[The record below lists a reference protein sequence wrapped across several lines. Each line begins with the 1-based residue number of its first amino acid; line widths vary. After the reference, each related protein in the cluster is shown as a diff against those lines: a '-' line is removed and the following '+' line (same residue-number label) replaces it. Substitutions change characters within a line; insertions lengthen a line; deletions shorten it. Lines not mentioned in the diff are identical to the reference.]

1 MSRLT
6 FFIAE
11 ALRAMRRNAAP
22 SIAAVVTIVV
32 TTMLLGVLI
41 PVLRA
46 SADKTNDVRSQIGL
60 QVYLHDDTTKQQ
72 RVVLQHRLGNI
83 RHVTGVDYVSKQQ
96 AVKDLKKRY
105 PKNSDIVDF
114 GLHQLKN
121 SNLPANPLPASFN
134 LSLDDPD
141 NLEAVRQ
148 DVEPVGPS
156 GKPQPISSQIQDVSD
171 SRQEANKIRSVTSAI
186 KIVLGVITVLLLIA
200 SLMLVGNTIRL
211 SIYSR
216 RREVEVMRLV
226 GATNWFIRWPFV
238 LEGLIVGLLGAGIAI
253 GILWLGKVTIVDPL
267 SDNFDLVAN
276 LQTMGF
282 APLVAILAGAA
293 MAVSAL
299 GSGVTLRRFLRV

>member
-1 MSRLT
+1 MLSRLT

-22 SIAAVVTIVV
+22 SIAAIVTIVV
-32 TTMLLGVLI
+32 TTLLLGVLV

-46 SADKTNDVRSQIGL
+46 SESKTNDIRSQIAL
-60 QVYLHDDTTKQQ
+60 RVYLFDDASKAEITS
-72 RVVLQHRLGNI
+72 LQHRLNGLP
-83 RHVTGVDYVSKQQ
+83 HVTGTDFVSK
-96 AVKDLKKRY
+96 AEALKILHSRVKGDLGQSI
-105 PKNSDIVDF
+105 NQ
-114 GLHQLKN
+114 LH
-121 SNLPANPLPASFN
+121 SNPLPRSFN
-134 LSLDDPD
+134 VNIDDAN

-148 DVEPVGPS
+148 SIEPS
-156 GKPQPISSQIQDVSD
+156 GPAGKPKPISSIIESVND
-171 SRQEANKIRSVTSAI
+171 SRQEASKIRSVTGAI
-186 KIVLGVITVLLLIA
+186 KIVLAVITVLLLIA

-211 SIYSR
+211 SIYAR

-253 GILWLGKVTIVDPL
+253 GILWLGKLTIVDPL
-267 SDNFDLVAN
+267 SNNFAFVAN

-282 APLVAILAGAA
+282 APLVAILAAAA
-293 MAVSAL
+293 MTVSAL

>member
-1 MSRLT
+1 MLSRLT

-22 SIAAVVTIVV
+22 SIAAIVTIVV
-32 TTMLLGVLI
+32 TTLLLGVLV

-46 SADKTNDVRSQIGL
+46 SESKTNDIRSQIAL
-60 QVYLHDDTTKQQ
+60 RVDLFDDASKAEITS
-72 RVVLQHRLGNI
+72 LQHRLNGLP
-83 RHVTGVDYVSKQQ
+83 HVTGTDFVSK
-96 AVKDLKKRY
+96 AEALKILHSRVKGDLGQSI
-105 PKNSDIVDF
+105 NQ
-114 GLHQLKN
+114 LH
-121 SNLPANPLPASFN
+121 SNPLPRSFN
-134 LSLDDPD
+134 VNIDDAN

-148 DVEPVGPS
+148 SIEPS
-156 GKPQPISSQIQDVSD
+156 GPAGKPKPISSIIESVND
-171 SRQEANKIRSVTSAI
+171 SRQEASKIRSVLA
-186 KIVLGVITVLLLIA
+186 VITVLLLIA

-211 SIYSR
+211 SIYAR

-253 GILWLGKVTIVDPL
+253 GILWLGKLTIVDPL
-267 SDNFDLVAN
+267 SNNFAFVAN

-282 APLVAILAGAA
+282 APLVAILAAAA
-293 MAVSAL
+293 MTVSAL